1 MPSVGHEG
9 LLVRLVGEL
18 AADSEFMGVLVQ
30 GSVARGHHHA
40 GSDLDLLVVLEDGD
54 FRKLQWEGKD

>member
-1 MPSVGHEG
+1 
-9 LLVRLVGEL
+9 
-18 AADSEFMGVLVQ
+18 MGVLVQ